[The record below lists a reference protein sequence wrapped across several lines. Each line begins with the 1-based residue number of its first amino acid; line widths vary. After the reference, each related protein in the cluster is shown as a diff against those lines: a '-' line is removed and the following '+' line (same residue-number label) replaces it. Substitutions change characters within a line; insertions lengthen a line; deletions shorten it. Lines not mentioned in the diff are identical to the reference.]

1 MKPKKRA
8 RYAAAVTLSKGKMF
22 EYGVPEED
30 HIDLP
35 EDLDLEM
42 QFPLAVG
49 TVGDFASEVVAKAIG
64 NSIEA
69 QSQTPLDEVIFSAQV
84 LQAYDNSLLN
94 KELSFNLRILAAA
107 GFYLGDVPGNA
118 AVQLS
123 KLGQLE
129 FPKHDTLAIAVKA
142 AMDRPWEQTN
152 ETLVSSRAKDILDVL
167 RQHFRYGRSGGQK
180 AYDAIKSLRE
190 WAYSHASAHD
200 LLMADLLGAVSA
212 TRIANSAWTLLPH
225 YSNLPPE
232 KWESYLS
239 RSMSIKEMWPSQRLL
254 GEAGLYSGASGV
266 VQMPTSAGKSR
277 ATELII
283 RSAFLSARTKLVLVI
298 APFRAL
304 CQEIANDLEK
314 AFKDDGYDVNQPS
327 DALQPDVEFDF
338 STLSD
343 FLDVESGIFD
353 SEIEVESKPQVI
365 ILTPEKLLYILRQE
379 PDIVQ
384 KAGLVVYDEGHQF
397 DTGSRGVT
405 YELLLTSIKRM
416 LHENAQSVLISAV
429 IQNAAS
435 VAAWLLNDGSKVVS
449 SKSLQASRLIAFT
462 SLPKG
467 KDGQLQF
474 NVAYDSDQKFFV
486 PRVIVSEKMPRL
498 PKERKDRFFPTQ
510 ESGSIALYLG
520 LRLLKNGGVAIF
532 TGRKASAAKIVRE
545 AAEDIFRRGISL
557 EPPSANSDPN
567 EIRRFVYLFERN
579 FGANAYLTQAATLGI
594 FAHHGNTPQG
604 VRLAIEYAMRQSLI
618 RLIVCTSTLAQGVN
632 LPIRYLLVTS
642 AMQGRES
649 IKVRDF
655 HNLMG
660 RAGRAGMYG
669 EGTVIFTDPRLYDER
684 FAKTHRWKDTI
695 NLINP
700 DSAEPTGS
708 TLLSL
713 FDPLRNDLGT
723 VILSSPSS
731 AEVATYIVNDWEAL
745 LKWVESVPINLPK
758 ENFSVASLIEQLKS
772 KKKIIEA
779 VESFLMTYRSDV
791 QPETFVGNSRELVTE
806 TLAYSLAT
814 EEQKILL
821 TDIFESVA
829 RRIELFVPDTAIQ
842 QRFGRTLLG
851 IDQALV
857 IESWV
862 TTNANALE
870 GTTSADH
877 LFDMLWPL
885 LVLLSSEKRLSD
897 TVPNGA
903 LMTLALGWLA
913 GDSFAALLQRLDKLG
928 AYYPYGTN
936 QRIFD
941 LDMVVDLCEQTF
953 GFEFALLL
961 AAVKESFIAS
971 SSEQAGD
978 VFRGYAD
985 LLQKRLKY
993 GLPNQSC
1000 IAFFEA
1006 GFAERVIAQC
1016 LAEGMTQ
1023 DAIQASFDSR
1033 NMIRENPERFEIIL
1047 QGFPSYFSD
1056 VFKTITA
1063 P

>member
-1 MKPKKRA
+1 
-8 RYAAAVTLSKGKMF
+8 MF
-22 EYGVPEED
+22 EYGVPEGD
-30 HIDLP
+30 HIELP

-49 TVGDFASEVVAKAIG
+49 TVGDFASEVVTKSIGDALKA
-64 NSIEA
+64 
-69 QSQTPLDEVIFSAQV
+69 QTPRDEVIFSAQV
-84 LQAYDNSLLN
+84 LQAFDDSLLN
-94 KELSFNLRILAAA
+94 KDISFNLRLLAAA

-123 KLGQLE
+123 RLSQLE
-129 FPKHDTLAIAVKA
+129 SPEHDTLAIAVKA

-152 ETLVSSRAKDILDVL
+152 KALESSRAKDILDVL
-167 RQHFRYGRSGGQK
+167 RQHFRNGLSGGQK
-180 AYDAIKSLRE
+180 ANDAIRSLRE
-190 WAYSHASAHD
+190 WAYRHASAHD
-200 LLMADLLGAVSA
+200 LLMADLLGAISA
-212 TRIANSAWTLLPH
+212 TRIANSAWTLLPR
-225 YSNLPPE
+225 YSSLPPE

-239 RSMSIKEMWPSQRLL
+239 RSMSIKEMWPSQRML
-254 GEAGLYSGASGV
+254 GEAGLYGGSSGV

-283 RSAFLSARTKLVLVI
+283 RSAFLSARTNLVLVI

-327 DALQPDVEFDF
+327 DALQPDVAFDF
-338 STLSD
+338 SNLSD
-343 FLDVESGIFD
+343 FLDLEFGAFYL
-353 SEIEVESKPQVI
+353 EAEPKPQVI

-379 PDIVQ
+379 PGIVQ

-397 DTGSRGVT
+397 DTGTRGVT
-405 YELLLTSIKRM
+405 YELLLTSIKRL
-416 LHENAQSVLISAV
+416 LHESAQSVLISAV

-435 VAAWLLNDGSKVVS
+435 VAAWLLSDESKVVS
-449 SKSLQASRLIAFT
+449 DKSLQARRLIAFA

-474 NVAYDSDQKFFV
+474 NVASDNDQKFFV
-486 PRVIVSEKMPRL
+486 PRVIVPEKMPRL
-498 PKERKDRFFPTQ
+498 RKERKDRFFPTE

-532 TGRKASAAKIVRE
+532 TGRKSSAAKIVRE
-545 AAEDIFRRGISL
+545 AVEDTFLRGVSF
-557 EPPSANSDPN
+557 EPPSANSDPT
-567 EIRRFVYLFERN
+567 EIRRFIYLFERN
-579 FGANAYLTQAATLGI
+579 FGANAYLTKAAALGI

-604 VRLAIEYAMRQSLI
+604 VRLAIEHAMRQRLI

-684 FAKTHRWKDTI
+684 FAKTHRWNDTV

-713 FDPLRNDLGT
+713 FDPLRNDIGT
-723 VILSSPSS
+723 ITLSSPNS
-731 AEVATYIVNDWEAL
+731 AEIASHIVNNWEAL
-745 LKWVESVPINLPK
+745 FKWIERVPNDLPK
-758 ENFSVASLIEQLKS
+758 SNFSVASLREQLKS

-791 QPETFVGNSRELVTE
+791 QPEIFVENSRALVTE

-814 EEQKILL
+814 GEQQVLL

-829 RRIELFVPDTAIQ
+829 RRIEIFVPDTAVQ

-862 TTNANALE
+862 TTNAKTLE
-870 GTTSADH
+870 DAASADH
-877 LFDMLWPL
+877 LLEVIWPL
-885 LVLLSSEKRLSD
+885 LVLLSSEKRLID
-897 TVPNGA
+897 TVPAGA
-903 LMTLALGWLA
+903 IQVLATGWLA
-913 GDSFAALLQRLDKLG
+913 GDSFAALLQRLDTLG

-936 QRIFD
+936 QRKFD
-941 LDMVVDLCEQTF
+941 LDVVVDLCEQTF

-961 AAVKESFIAS
+961 AAVKESFIALS
-971 SSEQAGD
+971 AEQVGE

-1000 IAFFEA
+1000 IAYFEA
-1006 GFAERVIAQC
+1006 GFSERVIAQHFV
-1016 LAEGMTQ
+1016 EEITQ
-1023 DAIQASFDSR
+1023 GAIQNSFDAR
-1033 NMIRENPERFEIIL
+1033 NMIRENPERFEAIL
-1047 QGFPSYFSD
+1047 QDYPSYFSD

-1063 P
+1063 T

>member
-22 EYGVPEED
+22 EYGVPEGD
-30 HIDLP
+30 HIELP
-35 EDLDLEM
+35 DDLDLEM

-49 TVGDFASEVVAKAIG
+49 TVGDFASEVVAKTIG

-69 QSQTPLDEVIFSAQV
+69 QSQTPVDEVIFSAQV
-84 LQAYDNSLLN
+84 LQAFDDSLLN

-123 KLGQLE
+123 KLSQLD
-129 FPKHDTLAIAVKA
+129 FPERDTLAIAVKA

-152 ETLVSSRAKDILDVL
+152 ETLKSSRAKDILDVL
-167 RQHFRYGRSGGQK
+167 RQHFRNGRSGGQK

-200 LLMADLLGAVSA
+200 LLMADLLGAISA
-212 TRIANSAWTLLPH
+212 TRIANSAWTLLPR
-225 YSNLPPE
+225 YSNLLPE

-239 RSMSIKEMWPSQRLL
+239 RSRSIKEMWPSQRLL

-314 AFKDDGYDVNQPS
+314 AFKGDGYDVNQPS

-338 STLSD
+338 SNLSD
-343 FLDVESGIFD
+343 FLDLGSGIFD
-353 SEIEVESKPQVI
+353 SEFESNPQVI
-365 ILTPEKLLYILRQE
+365 VLTPEKLLYILRQE

-435 VAAWLLNDGSKVVS
+435 IAAWLLSDGSKVVS
-449 SKSLQASRLIAFT
+449 SKSLQARRLIAFA
-462 SLPKG
+462 SLPEG

-474 NVAYDSDQKFFV
+474 NVASNRDQRFFV
-486 PRVIVSEKMPRL
+486 PRVIVSEKMSRL
-498 PKERKDRFFPTQ
+498 PKERIDRFFPTQ
-510 ESGSIALYLG
+510 ESGSIALYLS

-532 TGRKASAAKIVRE
+532 TGTKSSAAKIVRE
-545 AAEDIFRRGISL
+545 AAEDTFRRGISL
-557 EPPSANSDPN
+557 EPPSANSDPD

-579 FGANAYLTQAATLGI
+579 FGAKAYLTQAAALGI

-604 VRLAIEYAMRQSLI
+604 IRLAIEYAMRQRLI

-700 DSAEPTGS
+700 DSAEPTRS

-713 FDPLRNDLGT
+713 FVPLQNDIGT
-723 VILSSPSS
+723 KTLTSPSPV
-731 AEVATYIVNDWEAL
+731 EVVINIVNDWEGL
-745 LKWVESVPINLPK
+745 LKWIESVPIDLPK
-758 ENFSVASLIEQLKS
+758 ESFSVASLREQLKS

-791 QPETFVGNSRELVTE
+791 QPENFVENSRELVTE

-814 EEQKILL
+814 KEQQVLL

-829 RRIELFVPDTAIQ
+829 RRIEINVPDKAIQ

-851 IDQALV
+851 IDQALA

-862 TTNANALE
+862 ITNSKALE
-870 GTTSADH
+870 EVTSADH
-877 LFDMLWPL
+877 LFEVLWPL
-885 LVLLSSEKRLSD
+885 LVLISSEKRLSD
-897 TVPNGA
+897 TVPNEA
-903 LMTLALGWLA
+903 LKTLAIGWLA
-913 GDSFAALLQRLDKLG
+913 GDPFSGLLQRLDTLG
-928 AYYPYGTN
+928 ACYPYGKN
-936 QRIFD
+936 LRKFD
-941 LDMVVDLCEQTF
+941 LDLVVDLCEQTF
-953 GFEFALLL
+953 GFEFALFL
-961 AAVKESFIAS
+961 AAVKESFLDFS
-971 SSEQAGD
+971 MEQAGEK
-978 VFRGYAD
+978 FRGYVD

-1016 LAEGMTQ
+1016 LAEGLTQ
-1023 DAIQASFDSR
+1023 DAVQVSFNAR
-1033 NMIRENPERFEIIL
+1033 HMIREKPQIFETML
-1047 QGFPSYFSD
+1047 QAFPSYFLD

>member
-22 EYGVPEED
+22 EYGVPEGD
-30 HIDLP
+30 HIELP
-35 EDLDLEM
+35 DDLDLEM

-49 TVGDFASEVVAKAIG
+49 TVGDFASEVVAKTIG

-84 LQAYDNSLLN
+84 LQAFDDSLLN

-123 KLGQLE
+123 KLSQLD
-129 FPKHDTLAIAVKA
+129 FPKHDTLAIAVKT
-142 AMDRPWEQTN
+142 AMDRPWEHTN
-152 ETLVSSRAKDILDVL
+152 ETLESSRAKDILDVL
-167 RQHFRYGRSGGQK
+167 YQHFRNGRNGQQK

-200 LLMADLLGAVSA
+200 LLMADLLGAISA
-212 TRIANSAWTLLPH
+212 TRIANSAWTLLPR
-225 YSNLPPE
+225 YSNLPQE
-232 KWESYLS
+232 KWETYLS

-254 GEAGLYSGASGV
+254 GEAGLYRGTSGL

-283 RSAFLSARTKLVLVI
+283 RSAFLSARTKLALVI

-338 STLSD
+338 SNLSD
-343 FLDVESGIFD
+343 FLDLEAGIFD
-353 SEIEVESKPQVI
+353 SEVESNPQVI
-365 ILTPEKLLYILRQE
+365 VLTPEKLLYILRQE
-379 PDIVQ
+379 PDFVQ

-435 VAAWLLNDGSKVVS
+435 VAAWLLSDGSKVVS
-449 SKSLQASRLIAFT
+449 SKSLQARRLIAFA
-462 SLPKG
+462 SLPEG

-474 NVAYDSDQKFFV
+474 NVASDRDQRFFV

-498 PKERKDRFFPTQ
+498 PKERIDRFFPTQ
-510 ESGSIALYLG
+510 ESGSIALYLS

-532 TGRKASAAKIVRE
+532 TGTKSSAAKIVRE
-545 AAEDIFRRGISL
+545 AAEDTFRRGISL
-557 EPPSANSDPN
+557 EPPSANSDPD

-579 FGANAYLTQAATLGI
+579 FGAKAYLTQAAALGI

-604 VRLAIEYAMRQSLI
+604 IRLAIEYAMRQCLI

-695 NLINP
+695 NLISP
-700 DSAEPTGS
+700 DSAEPTRS

-713 FDPLRNDLGT
+713 FDPLQNDIGT
-723 VILSSPSS
+723 KILTSPSP
-731 AEVATYIVNDWEAL
+731 AEVATNIVNDWEAL
-745 LKWVESVPINLPK
+745 LKWAENLPIDHPK
-758 ENFSVASLIEQLKS
+758 ERFSVASLREQLKS

-791 QPETFVGNSRELVTE
+791 QPENFVENSRELVTE

-814 EEQKILL
+814 EEQQVLL

-829 RRIELFVPDTAIQ
+829 RRIEINVPDKAIQ

-851 IDQALV
+851 IDQALA

-862 TTNANALE
+862 ITNLKALE
-870 GTTSADH
+870 EATSADH
-877 LFDMLWPL
+877 LFEVLWPL
-885 LVLLSSEKRLSD
+885 LVLISREKRLSD
-897 TVPNGA
+897 TVPDGA
-903 LMTLALGWLA
+903 LKTLATGWLA
-913 GDSFAALLQRLDKLG
+913 GDPFSVLLQRLDTLG
-928 AYYPYGTN
+928 ACYPYGN
-936 QRIFD
+936 YQRKFD
-941 LDMVVDLCEQTF
+941 LDLVVDLCEQTF
-953 GFEFALLL
+953 GFEFALFL
-961 AAVKESFIAS
+961 AAVKESFLAFS
-971 SSEQAGD
+971 TEQAGEK
-978 VFRGYAD
+978 FRGYAD

-1000 IAFFEA
+1000 IAFYEA

-1016 LAEGMTQ
+1016 LAEGLTQ
-1023 DAIQASFDSR
+1023 DAVQVSFNAR
-1033 NMIRENPERFEIIL
+1033 HMIREKPQIFEAVL
-1047 QGFPSYFSD
+1047 QGFPSYFFD

>member
-1 MKPKKRA
+1 MKPEKRA

-22 EYGVPEED
+22 EYGVPEGD
-30 HIDLP
+30 HIELP
-35 EDLDLEM
+35 EDLNLEM
-42 QFPLAVG
+42 QFPLAIG
-49 TVGDFASEVVAKAIG
+49 TVGDFASEVVTKTIGDELKA
-64 NSIEA
+64 
-69 QSQTPLDEVIFSAQV
+69 QTPRDEVIFSAQV
-84 LQAYDNSLLN
+84 LQAFDDSLLN
-94 KELSFNLRILAAA
+94 KEISFNLRLLAAA

-123 KLGQLE
+123 KLSQLE
-129 FPKHDTLAIAVKA
+129 TPEHDTLAIAVKA
-142 AMDRPWEQTN
+142 AMDRPWEQTH
-152 ETLVSSRAKDILDVL
+152 EALDSSHAKDILDVL
-167 RQHFRYGRSGGQK
+167 RQHFRNGLSGGQK
-180 AYDAIKSLRE
+180 AYEAIRSLRE
-190 WAYSHASAHD
+190 WAYRHASAHD
-200 LLMADLLGAVSA
+200 LLMADILGAISA
-212 TRIANSAWTLLPH
+212 TRIANSAWTLLPR
-225 YSNLPPE
+225 YSTLPSE

-239 RSMSIKEMWPSQRLL
+239 RPMSIKEMWPSQRML
-254 GEAGLYSGASGV
+254 GEAGLYGGTSGV

-283 RSAFLSARTKLVLVI
+283 RSAFLSARTKLALVI

-314 AFKDDGYDVNQPS
+314 AFKDDGYHVNQPS

-338 STLSD
+338 ANLPNFPD
-343 FLDVESGIFD
+343 FLDLNLESLD
-353 SEIEVESKPQVI
+353 LEIESKPQVI
-365 ILTPEKLLYILRQE
+365 VLTPEKLLYILRQE
-379 PDIVQ
+379 PDIIQ

-397 DTGSRGVT
+397 DTGTRGVT

-429 IQNAAS
+429 IQNASS
-435 VAAWLLNDGSKVVS
+435 VAAWLLSDDSKVVS
-449 SKSLQASRLIAFT
+449 DKSLQARRLIAFA

-474 NVAYDSDQKFFV
+474 NVASDSDQKFFV

-498 PKERKDRFFPTQ
+498 PKERKDRFFPTE

-532 TGRKASAAKIVRE
+532 TGRKSSAAKIVRE
-545 AAEDIFRRGISL
+545 SVEDIFRRGVSFD
-557 EPPSANSDPN
+557 PPSTNSDPE
-567 EIRRFVYLFERN
+567 EIRRFIYLFERN
-579 FGANAYLTQAATLGI
+579 FGANAYLTQAASLGI

-604 VRLAIEYAMRQSLI
+604 VRLAIEHAMRQRLI

-684 FAKTHRWKDTI
+684 LTKTHRWKDTVD
-695 NLINP
+695 LISP
-700 DSAEPTGS
+700 DSADPTGS

-713 FDPLRNDLGT
+713 FDPLRNDFGT
-723 VILSSPSS
+723 ITLSSPSS
-731 AEVATYIVNDWEAL
+731 AEVATHIVNNWEDL
-745 LKWVESVPINLPK
+745 LNWVERVPNDLPK
-758 ENFSVASLIEQLKS
+758 SNFSVASLREQLKS

-779 VESFLMTYRSDV
+779 IESFLMTYRSDV
-791 QPETFVGNSRELVTE
+791 QSEVFVENSRALVSE

-814 EEQKILL
+814 VEQQALL

-829 RRIELFVPDTAIQ
+829 RRIEVFVPDTAIQ

-851 IDQALV
+851 IDQALA

-862 TTNANALE
+862 TTNAKALE
-870 GTTSADH
+870 EANSADQ
-877 LFDMLWPL
+877 LLEVLWPF
-885 LVLLSSEKRLSD
+885 LVILSSEKRLID
-897 TVPNGA
+897 TAPDEA
-903 LMTLALGWLA
+903 LKKLALGWLA
-913 GDSFAALLQRLDKLG
+913 GDSFAALLQRLDTLG
-928 AYYPYGTN
+928 AYYPYGAN
-936 QRIFD
+936 QRKFD
-941 LDMVVDLCEQTF
+941 LDVVVDLCEQTF
-953 GFEFALLL
+953 GFEFSLLL
-961 AAVKESFIAS
+961 AAVKESFIALS
-971 SSEQAGD
+971 AEQAGE

-1000 IAFFEA
+1000 IAYFEA
-1006 GFAERVIAQC
+1006 GFSERVISQC
-1016 LAEGMTQ
+1016 LAEEMTQ
-1023 DAIQASFDSR
+1023 GDAQNSFDARS
-1033 NMIRENPERFEIIL
+1033 MIRENPEKLEKVL
-1047 QGFPSYFSD
+1047 QDYPSYFSD
-1056 VFKTITA
+1056 VFKTIIA

>member
-22 EYGVPEED
+22 EYGVPEGD
-30 HIDLP
+30 HIELP
-35 EDLDLEM
+35 DDLDLQM

-49 TVGDFASEVVAKAIG
+49 TVGDFASEVVAKTIG

-84 LQAYDNSLLN
+84 LQAFDDSLLN

-118 AVQLS
+118 SVQLS
-123 KLGQLE
+123 KLSQLD
-129 FPKHDTLAIAVKA
+129 FPKHDTLAIAVKT
-142 AMDRPWEQTN
+142 AMDRPWEHTN
-152 ETLVSSRAKDILDVL
+152 ETLESSRAKDILDVL
-167 RQHFRYGRSGGQK
+167 CQHFRNGRNGRQK

-200 LLMADLLGAVSA
+200 LLMADLLGAISA
-212 TRIANSAWTLLPH
+212 TRIANSAWTLLPR
-225 YSNLPPE
+225 YSNLPQE
-232 KWESYLS
+232 KWETYLS

-254 GEAGLYSGASGV
+254 GEAGLYRGISGV

-283 RSAFLSARTKLVLVI
+283 RSAFLSARTKLALVI

-338 STLSD
+338 SNLSD
-343 FLDVESGIFD
+343 FLDLESGIFD
-353 SEIEVESKPQVI
+353 SEVESKPQVI

-449 SKSLQASRLIAFT
+449 SRALQASRLIAFA

-474 NVAYDSDQKFFV
+474 NVASDSDQKFFV

-510 ESGSIALYLG
+510 ESGSIALYLS

-532 TGRKASAAKIVRE
+532 TGRKSSAAKIVRE

-557 EPPSANSDPN
+557 EPPSAHSDPD

-579 FGANAYLTQAATLGI
+579 FGANAYLTQAAALGI

-604 VRLAIEYAMRQSLI
+604 IRLAIEYAMRQSLI
-618 RLIVCTSTLAQGVN
+618 RLIICTSTLAQGVN

-684 FAKTHRWKDTI
+684 FAKTYRWQETI

-723 VILSSPSS
+723 VTLSSSSS
-731 AEVATYIVNDWEAL
+731 AEVATYIVNDWETL
-745 LKWVESVPINLPK
+745 LKWVESVPINISK
-758 ENFSVASLIEQLKS
+758 QNFSVASLIEQLKS

-779 VESFLMTYRSDV
+779 IESFLMTYRSDV
-791 QPETFVGNSRELVTE
+791 QPETFVDNSRELVTE

-814 EEQKILL
+814 EEQQILL

-842 QRFGRTLLG
+842 KRFGRTLLG
-851 IDQALV
+851 IDQALA

-870 GTTSADH
+870 GATSADH
-877 LFDMLWPL
+877 LFDVLWPL
-885 LVLLSSEKRLSD
+885 LVLLSNEKRLSD

-903 LMTLALGWLA
+903 LKTLALGWLA
-913 GDSFAALLQRLDKLG
+913 GDSFAALVQRLDKLG
-928 AYYPYGTN
+928 ASYPYGAN
-936 QRIFD
+936 QRKFD
-941 LDMVVDLCEQTF
+941 LDVVVDLCEQTF

-961 AAVKESFIAS
+961 AAVKESFLAF
-971 SSEQAGD
+971 SSEQAGE
-978 VFRGYAD
+978 VFREYVD

-1016 LAEGMTQ
+1016 LAEGTTQ
-1023 DAIQASFDSR
+1023 GAIQVSFDAR
-1033 NMIRENPERFEIIL
+1033 HMIRQNPERFEVML
-1047 QGFPSYFSD
+1047 QGFPSYFFD

>member
-22 EYGVPEED
+22 EYGVPEGD
-30 HIDLP
+30 HIELP
-35 EDLDLEM
+35 DDLDLEM

-49 TVGDFASEVVAKAIG
+49 TVGDYASEVVAKVIG

-69 QSQTPLDEVIFSAQV
+69 QSQTPRDEVIFSAQV
-84 LQAYDNSLLN
+84 LQAFDDSLLN

-123 KLGQLE
+123 KLSQLE
-129 FPKHDTLAIAVKA
+129 FPEHDTLSIAVKA
-142 AMDRPWEQTN
+142 AMDRPWEQTT
-152 ETLVSSRAKDILDVL
+152 ETLESSRAKDILDVL

-180 AYDAIKSLRE
+180 AYNAIKSLRE
-190 WAYSHASAHD
+190 WAYGHASAHD
-200 LLMADLLGAVSA
+200 LLMADLLGAIAA

-225 YSNLPPE
+225 YSSLPPE
-232 KWESYLS
+232 KWKSYLS

-254 GEAGLYSGASGV
+254 GEAGLYSGASGI

-338 STLSD
+338 SKLSD
-343 FLDVESGIFD
+343 FLDLKSGIFD
-353 SEIEVESKPQVI
+353 SEVESKPQVI

-435 VAAWLLNDGSKVVS
+435 VAAWLLSDDSKVVS
-449 SKSLQASRLIAFT
+449 SESLQARRLIAFA

-467 KDGQLQF
+467 KEGQLQF
-474 NVAYDSDQKFFV
+474 NVASDSDQKFFV

-510 ESGSIALYLG
+510 ESGSIALYLS

-532 TGRKASAAKIVRE
+532 TGRKSSAAKIVRE

-557 EPPSANSDPN
+557 EPPSANSDPD
-567 EIRRFVYLFERN
+567 EIRRFVYLFELN
-579 FGANAYLTQAATLGI
+579 FGAKAYLTQAAALGI

-604 VRLAIEYAMRQSLI
+604 VRLAIEYAMRQRLI

-632 LPIRYLLVTS
+632 LPIRYLLITS

-713 FDPLRNDLGT
+713 FDPLRNDIGSKFIT
-723 VILSSPSS
+723 SPSPV
-731 AEVATYIVNDWEAL
+731 EIATNIVNDWEAL
-745 LKWVESVPINLPK
+745 LEWVESVPIDLPK
-758 ENFSVASLIEQLKS
+758 ESFSVASLVEQLKS

-779 VESFLMTYRSDV
+779 VESFLMTYRSDI
-791 QPETFVGNSRELVTE
+791 QPENFVENSRELVTE

-814 EEQKILL
+814 EEQQVLL

-829 RRIELFVPDTAIQ
+829 RKIEINVPDKAIQ

-851 IDQALV
+851 IDQALA

-862 TTNANALE
+862 ITNSKALE
-870 GTTSADH
+870 EATSADH
-877 LFDMLWPL
+877 LLEVLWPL
-885 LVLLSSEKRLSD
+885 LVLISSEKRLSD
-897 TVPNGA
+897 TVPDGA
-903 LMTLALGWLA
+903 LKTLAIGWLA
-913 GDSFAALLQRLDKLG
+913 GDPFSALLKRLDTLG
-928 AYYPYGTN
+928 ASYPYGEN
-936 QRIFD
+936 QRKFD
-941 LDMVVDLCEQTF
+941 LDLVVDLCEQTF

-961 AAVKESFIAS
+961 AAVKESFIAF
-971 SSEQAGD
+971 SSEQSGE

-1016 LAEGMTQ
+1016 LAEETTQ
-1023 DAIQASFDSR
+1023 GTVQVSFDAR
-1033 NMIRENPERFEIIL
+1033 QIIRENPERFEIML
-1047 QGFPSYFSD
+1047 QDFPSYFSD
-1056 VFKTITA
+1056 VLKTFTA
-1063 P
+1063 T